1 MPRDVKNIKQ
11 TLICIVAYQ
20 AEYHIEQV
28 LRRLP
33 EEVWN
38 SKKYHV
44 LLSDD
49 ASSDDTTGKAKH
61 AFKELGA
68 NYTILKLHKNQG
80 YGGNQKVCY
89 RYAIEQRFD
98 RVIMLHG
105 DGQYA
110 PELVLEFVKH
120 FEEQC
125 VDIVLG
131 SRMMKI
137 GSAKQGKMPLYKIIG
152 NFILTWIQN
161 KISSQKLSEFHTG
174 YRGYTTKFLKS
185 IPFELNSNDFDFDTE
200 ILLQAFH
207 SNAKI
212 HEFLIPTHYG
222 DEICRVSG
230 LKYAWQV
237 FIATLNFRMQQL
249 GIKVSLKYP
258 YSANQIYRDKTDDP
272 NSTHSYALNLIL
284 SNSAD
289 FSTEHKKNILDI
301 GCGPGHL
308 AKKIVNYPVYI
319 TGVDYFPPE
328 NSCFYEFITMDLERD
343 KWKIDIAEYDYVL
356 MLDVI
361 EHFFDPE
368 GFLLKLRNHMKRFRA
383 PKIMISTPNI
393 GFFLIRLNLMFGQF
407 NYADRGILDV
417 THKRLFTMK
426 TFKKLLSETGYEI
439 ENIRGIG
446 VPFQTLGKNKLFK
459 LFGHLSA
466 RIARIYPSLFAFQ
479 FFAVI
484 RPNPTTYQLIE
495 LSQH

>member
-1 MPRDVKNIKQ
+1 MPRDVNNIKR

-20 AEYHIEQV
+20 AERHVEEV

-33 EEVWN
+33 KDIWN
-38 SKKYHV
+38 SKEYHV

-49 ASSDDTTGKAKH
+49 ASSDDTTGKAKQTL
-61 AFKELGA
+61 KELGA
-68 NYTILKLHKNQG
+68 NYTIFKLHRNQG

-98 RVIMLHG
+98 RVILIHG

-110 PELVLEFVKH
+110 PELVFEFIKR
-120 FEEQC
+120 FDEQC

-137 GSAKQGKMPLYKIIG
+137 ASAKQGKMPLYKIIG

-161 KISSQKLSEFHTG
+161 KISQQKLSDFHTG
-174 YRGYTTKFLKS
+174 YRGYTTEFLKS
-185 IPFELNSNDFDFDTE
+185 IPFELNSNGFDFDTE

-212 HEFLIPTHYG
+212 YEFLIPIHYG
-222 DEICRVSG
+222 DEVSRVSG
-230 LKYAWQV
+230 MKYAWQV
-237 FIATLNFRMQQL
+237 FTATLNFRVQQL
-249 GIKVSLKYP
+249 GIKVSLKFP
-258 YSANQIYRDKTDDP
+258 HSANQMYRDKTDDP

-284 SNSAD
+284 SEFAD
-289 FSTEHKKNILDI
+289 FSTDHKDILDI

-308 AKKIVNYPVYI
+308 AKKLIDYPVNI
-319 TGVDYFPPE
+319 TGIDYFPPE
-328 NSCFYEFITMDLERD
+328 NSCFYKFINMDLERD
-343 KWKIDIAEYDYVL
+343 KWKIDITEYDHVL
-356 MLDVI
+356 ILDVI

-368 GFLLKLRNHMKRFRA
+368 GFLLKLRNHMKRFRT
-383 PKIMISTPNI
+383 PKIMICTPNI
-393 GFFLIRLNLMFGQF
+393 GFILIRLNLLFGQF

-417 THKRLFTMK
+417 THRRLFTIK
-426 TFKKLLSETGYEI
+426 TFKNLLIETGYEI

-459 LFGHLSA
+459 IFGQLSA
-466 RIARIYPSLFAFQ
+466 IMAKIYPSLFAFQ
-479 FFAVI
+479 LFAVI
-484 RPNPTTYQLIE
+484 RPKPTTYQLIE

>member
-1 MPRDVKNIKQ
+1 MQKDEKNIKR
-11 TLICIVAYQ
+11 TLICIIAYQ

-33 EEVWN
+33 KEIWN

-61 AFKELGA
+61 TFKELGA
-68 NYTILKLHKNQG
+68 NYTILKLHMNQG

-105 DGQYA
+105 NGQYA
-110 PELVLEFVKH
+110 PELVLEFIKH
-120 FEEQC
+120 FDEQC

-137 GSAKQGKMPLYKIIG
+137 ASAKRGKMPLYKIIG

-161 KISSQKLSEFHTG
+161 KISNQKLSDFHTG
-174 YRGYTTKFLKS
+174 YRGYTTEFLKS
-185 IPFELNSNDFDFDTE
+185 IPFELNSNDFGFDTE

-222 DEICRVSG
+222 DEISRVSG

-237 FIATLNFRMQQL
+237 FIAALNFRMQQL

-284 SNSAD
+284 SELGD
-289 FSTEHKKNILDI
+289 FSTDYKNILDI

-308 AKKIVNYPVYI
+308 AKKLVDYPVYI
-319 TGVDYFPPE
+319 TGIDNFPPE

-343 KWKIDIAEYDYVL
+343 KWKIDITEYDHVL
-356 MLDVI
+356 ILDVI

-368 GFLLKLRNHMKRFRA
+368 GFLLKLRNHMKRFRT
-383 PKIMISTPNI
+383 PKIMISTPNV
-393 GFFLIRLNLMFGQF
+393 GFFLVRLNLLFGQF

-446 VPFQTLGKNKLFK
+446 VPFQTLGENNLFK
-459 LFGHLSA
+459 LFGQLSA
-466 RIARIYPSLFAFQ
+466 IIARIYPSLFAFQ

-484 RPNPTTYQLIE
+484 RPKPTTYQLIE